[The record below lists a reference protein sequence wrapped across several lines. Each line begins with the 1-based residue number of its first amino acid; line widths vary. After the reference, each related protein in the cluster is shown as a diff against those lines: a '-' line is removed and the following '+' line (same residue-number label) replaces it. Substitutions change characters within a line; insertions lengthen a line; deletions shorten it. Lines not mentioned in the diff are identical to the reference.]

1 MASGEKIAYKGLTKA
16 QLVCFLREFAD
27 KLEGISEKTADTE
40 TEDSTETA
48 EVSEE
53 IPDNIA
59 DAAKDISEE
68 TLTTAEDSAESAE
81 VSKEISEKIADAAK
95 DVAEKTLTDAED
107 SIEDEEISEE
117 ISGENIVI
125 PDFDPENFQKLEM
138 GIKKGEEGFSLKVK
152 MKISHED
159 RAEKESPAV
168 SGKKEKSRYKKIK
181 KRMKASFKEISE
193 CMEKGTLPEEELVTS
208 FLQDSRLMTSFSEY
222 GAEFFTEYDKICAE
236 FRRAFENRDMQACKT
251 AYNELSRLKDD
262 CHKRYKD

>member
-1 MASGEKIAYKGLTKA
+1 MASGKKIAYKGMTKA

-27 KLEGISEKTADTE
+27 KLEGISEKTADTD
-40 TEDSTETA
+40 TEDSTEPA

-59 DAAKDISEE
+59 DATKDISEE
-68 TLTTAEDSAESAE
+68 TLTT
-81 VSKEISEKIADAAK
+81 
-95 DVAEKTLTDAED
+95 AED

-138 GIKKGEEGFSLKVK
+138 GIKKGEQGFSLKVK
-152 MKISHED
+152 MKISP
-159 RAEKESPAV
+159 ESGEENEEQSE

-181 KRMKASFKEISE
+181 KRMKSSFKEISE
-193 CMEKGTLPEEELVTS
+193 SLEDDKLPDESAVTS
-208 FLQDSRLMTSFSEY
+208 FLQGSRLMTSFSEY

-236 FRRAFENRDMQACKT
+236 FRRAFENREIQGCKT
-251 AYNELSRLKDD
+251 AYSQLSRLKED